1 MWEKKETYPFG
12 QTGRP
17 AVTSRSVSPSYFCL
31 QTGSW
36 PHSRPCRGT
45 WTSFTSRH
53 PLSSPSNRLACLRV
67 SGGFH
72 LGLNNERCLAGLNFT
87 VTSRASFN
95 ALLECM
101 ISIHKLSCMDC
112 VYGCLCVCVNAL
124 LECMIS
130 NRMLSCMDMCVC
142 VCVCVNAL
150 LECMIS
156 NCMLSYMDIVCVCT
170 CVCTHYFVVCSGFTV
185 SDFNNHATCG
195 F

>member
-17 AVTSRSVSPSYFCL
+17 AVPSRSVSPSYFCL

-36 PHSRPCRGT
+36 PHSRPCRGM

-67 SGGFH
+67 SGGSH
-72 LGLNNERCLAGLNFT
+72 LRLNNERCLAGLNFT

-95 ALLECM
+95 ALLEGM

-112 VYGCLCVCVNAL
+112 VYGCVCVCQRSSGMYDFKPHAFL
-124 LECMIS
+124 HGYI
-130 NRMLSCMDMCVC
+130 VC
-142 VCVCVNAL
+142 VCVCVL
-150 LECMIS
+150 
-156 NCMLSYMDIVCVCT
+156 MLFWNV
-170 CVCTHYFVVCSGFTV
+170 
-185 SDFNNHATCG
+185 
-195 F
+195 

>member
-17 AVTSRSVSPSYFCL
+17 AVPSRSVSPSYFCL

-36 PHSRPCRGT
+36 PHSRPCRGM

-67 SGGFH
+67 SGGSH
-72 LGLNNERCLAGLNFT
+72 LRLNNERCLAGLNFT

-101 ISIHKLSCMDC
+101 IS
-112 VYGCLCVCVNAL
+112 
-124 LECMIS
+124 
-130 NRMLSCMDMCVC
+130 
-142 VCVCVNAL
+142 
-150 LECMIS
+150 

-170 CVCTHYFVVCSGFTV
+170 CLCTHYFVVCSGFPE

>member
-1 MWEKKETYPFG
+1 MYKFVYTMFALSSYCLFKIRKLSFGKKETYPFG

-67 SGGFH
+67 SGGSH
-72 LGLNNERCLAGLNFT
+72 LGLNNERYLAGLNFT
-87 VTSRASFN
+87 ATSRASFN
-95 ALLECM
+95 T
-101 ISIHKLSCMDC
+101 
-112 VYGCLCVCVNAL
+112 L

-130 NRMLSCMDMCVC
+130 NRMLFYMDMLCVC
-142 VCVCVNAL
+142 VCVCV
-150 LECMIS
+150 
-156 NCMLSYMDIVCVCT
+156 CVC
-170 CVCTHYFVVCSGFTV
+170 
-185 SDFNNHATCG
+185 
-195 F
+195 

>member
-112 VYGCLCVCVNAL
+112 VYGCLYVCVNAL

-142 VCVCVNAL
+142 VCVC
-150 LECMIS
+150 ECSSGMYDFKLHAFLHGY
-156 NCMLSYMDIVCVCT
+156 CVCVYMCMHT
-170 CVCTHYFVVCSGFTV
+170 LFCSLFRF
-185 SDFNNHATCG
+185 SSK
-195 F
+195 